1 MTLLCKIRQGNSI
14 LDASKFVDQLPT
26 SKEALNLIQT
36 ATELNIGPSLL
47 AKFND
52 IHTPSTLGY
61 HLNSFVLRPGKQAS
75 LFICNERTSLFM
87 KEDQSIVYTDT
98 HLHIVDKEL
107 FGSVVLSSAI
117 NDTDKLVDVV
127 RIISSQRES
136 DTGSF
141 EVISYMK

>member
-1 MTLLCKIRQGNSI
+1 
-14 LDASKFVDQLPT
+14 
-26 SKEALNLIQT
+26 
-36 ATELNIGPSLL
+36 
-47 AKFND
+47 
-52 IHTPSTLGY
+52 
-61 HLNSFVLRPGKQAS
+61 
-75 LFICNERTSLFM
+75 M

-98 HLHIVDKEL
+98 HLHTVDKEL

-136 DTGSF
+136 DTGRF